1 MQATLTQFLQI
12 PISAVFV
19 FVFLLSIPLSNL
31 GFRWMYWGLT
41 FFYAYQSSLSFPHPT
56 LQSIISSFG
65 IFALIKTII
74 FVILI
79 AVCTTLPIRMIDL
92 IHQSPFSSITTP
104 IWKFI
109 LQLIIYLELF
119 KQMHMLP
126 DLFTSSEA
134 SAFFKD
140 LLDQS
145 QSFSFSKMTH
155 FVLSMF
161 KIFQMLVIL
170 LIPTFAYSTIKLLFD
185 LSFATHPH
193 DHEWFRSLE
202 IIIEICFWL
211 ITLPFILNLLSF
223 DLIMDLP

>member
-1 MQATLTQFLQI
+1 
-12 PISAVFV
+12 
-19 FVFLLSIPLSNL
+19 
-31 GFRWMYWGLT
+31 
-41 FFYAYQSSLSFPHPT
+41 
-56 LQSIISSFG
+56 
-65 IFALIKTII
+65 
-74 FVILI
+74 
-79 AVCTTLPIRMIDL
+79 MIDL

-126 DLFTSSEA
+126 DFFTSSEA

-155 FVLSMF
+155 FVSYMF

-223 DLIMDLP
+223 DLIVDLP